1 MYCYLLVFSY
11 TKNRSLYQTNKR
23 IFLPKK
29 FSKED
34 VERYERQVSAE
45 NETKTSL
52 INIIPLNEENQSAIY
67 TISYE
72 VNQNQSTTIESVNLP
87 FDHKITPAT
96 IARDRFE
103 VISFLN
109 DQDPNLRYKILS
121 HTEIQI
127 G

>member
-1 MYCYLLVFSY
+1 
-11 TKNRSLYQTNKR
+11 LYQTNKR